1 MEICAKSGVA
11 SDSACDISNEMKPQ
25 TAALG
30 FRVKSGW
37 AAAVLLEGSVRSPQL
52 CDVQR
57 IDLSDPQL
65 PESRQP
71 YHAAMGKLE
80 TDGKKINRRLDVV
93 RRITGK
99 SIAKLLASYRQQNF
113 RIKRAALVVGSQ
125 IDPRS
130 VANPHIRAHA
140 LEGQLFRSVLQ
151 ESLQAHRIRTDILR
165 ERDAYCQAAVAL
177 KRSNE
182 NVRRVVQNF
191 GRDTE
196 APWRAEQKL
205 AAVAAWV
212 ALG

>member
-1 MEICAKSGVA
+1 
-11 SDSACDISNEMKPQ
+11 MKPQ

-37 AAAVLLEGSVRSPQL
+37 AAAVLLTGSARSPQL

-65 PESRQP
+65 PETRQP
-71 YHAAMGKLE
+71 YHAGMGRLE
-80 TDGKKINRRLDVV
+80 TDTKKISRRVDVV
-93 RRITGK
+93 RRITKK
-99 SIAKLLASYRQQNF
+99 SIAKLLAGYRQQNF
-113 RIKRAALVVGSQ
+113 TIKRAALVVGSQ

-130 VANPHIRAHA
+130 VANAHIRAHA

-151 ESLQAHRIRTDILR
+151 RSLHGHGIRTEVLLER
-165 ERDAYCQAAVAL
+165 EAYGKAVEL
-177 KRSNE
+177 KQSNE
-182 NVRRVVQNF
+182 NVRRMIQNF

-196 APWRAEQKL
+196 APWRAVEKL

-212 ALG
+212 ALGKQLT